1 MSISDK
7 AVAIKELLGFCVEII
22 PKIVEVVKELIV
34 LIKEVKTA

>member
-7 AVAIKELLGFCVEII
+7 AVAVKELLTFCVELI
-22 PKIVEVVKELIV
+22 PKVIDVVKELIV